1 MTYPSLRS
9 KVSSPACAS
18 SPYRG
23 QKVLRLSHTT
33 CPRSSPLDDVTGPAP
48 FTSRSPTLLYASR
61 AAGWQR
67 AQLGGVVSGGFP
79 RGRAVGVRRVT
90 HLMRLPHESVLSLH
104 TALRGYPRR
113 SRRTL
118 VTPQHCMFAYV
129 CCGLASAHLRVSS
142 RNPVA
147 LASLCRSRRSLA
159 VLVRAVAVPCVWR
172 RPRLPPVRSR
182 LSVARASVVT
192 LSRRACR

>member
-90 HLMRLPHESVLSLH
+90 HPMRLPHESVLSLH

-118 VTPQHCMFAYV
+118 VTPQHCMFVVVSRRRTLRRTLRIFVRA
-129 CCGLASAHLRVSS
+129 RVSS
-142 RNPVA
+142 ESGRNRCRNR
-147 LASLCRSRRSLA
+147 CRSRRSCPRRC
-159 VLVRAVAVPCVWR
+159 RALC
-172 RPRLPPVRSR
+172 LE
-182 LSVARASVVT
+182 
-192 LSRRACR
+192 